1 MQFEL
6 TNLANRL
13 QLELR
18 VCEAEI
24 FDNEEDELQRQGSPT
39 IPKRRMA
46 KLPPINDRPDVIS
59 L

>member
-24 FDNEEDELQRQGSPT
+24 FDNEEDELQR
-39 IPKRRMA
+39 
-46 KLPPINDRPDVIS
+46 
-59 L
+59 